1 MRLHYYIAGCIM
13 LLYTC
18 VHTPSLFAQEPQ
30 LRQRNSQDNVGKDDW
45 QGPRPTPPAPQQST
59 PIPAP
64 QRPIRSR
71 PQVLELP
78 SAPQPTPVERPPQ
91 QTAPRAPAQPLV
103 TRPTQL
109 LTITVTD
116 PQGRYVTGLTAED
129 FVIYEGEMQQ
139 PASYFNT
146 GQKEPVSLGLLVDMS
161 GSMLTKRTRARQALI
176 SFVRGIKPRDEVF
189 LQTFSYRP
197 ELLQDFTDS
206 RPLLLQAAAQ
216 LRPNGKTALYDAI
229 LDGLE
234 RVQRGQYG
242 KKALIVMS
250 DGLDTYSRASLEDTL
265 KAIKNSGVLVYAIGI
280 GSLRRHAQISTSPLG
295 RSFIVGGG
303 PPPLT
308 IEGVD
313 THLLQTLSEETGAK
327 HFFLDT
333 NDVLSSEDAL
343 NQATETIAHE
353 LRQQYSL
360 GYTSPVTDDVYRDVR
375 VETRRKGL
383 IVRTQKG
390 KH

>member
-13 LLYTC
+13 LLYTFIN
-18 VHTPSLFAQEPQ
+18 TSSLFAQEQPLHHQ
-30 LRQRNSQDNVGKDDW
+30 NVQQNTQHKDW

-59 PIPAP
+59 PAPAP

-78 SAPQPTPVERPPQ
+78 SAPQPTNVERPPQ
-91 QTAPRAPAQPLV
+91 QMAPPPPAQPLS

-116 PQGRYVTGLTAED
+116 PHGRYVTGLTAED
-129 FVIYEGEMQQ
+129 FVIYEGDVQQ
-139 PASYFNT
+139 PASYFNM

-161 GSMLTKRTRARQALI
+161 GSMLTKRAKARQALM
-176 SFVRGIKPRDEVF
+176 SFVRGIKARDEVF

-206 RPLLLQAAAQ
+206 RPLLIQATAQ

-234 RVQRGQYG
+234 RVQQGQYG
-242 KKALIVMS
+242 KKALIVIS

-280 GSLRRHAQISTSPLG
+280 GSLSRRARIASSPLG
-295 RSFIVGGG
+295 RSFVVGGG

-313 THLLQTLSEETGAK
+313 TGLLQTLSAETGAK
-327 HFFLDT
+327 HFLLDT
-333 NDVLSSEDAL
+333 NDVLGSEDAL
-343 NQATETIAHE
+343 GRATETIAHE

-360 GYTSPVTDDVYRDVR
+360 GYMSPVTDNVYRDVR

-383 IVRTQKG
+383 VVRTQKG
-390 KH
+390 TN

>member
-1 MRLHYYIAGCIM
+1 MRLHYYIAGCTM
-13 LLYTC
+13 LLYICMNTS
-18 VHTPSLFAQEPQ
+18 SLFAQEQ
-30 LRQRNSQDNVGKDDW
+30 TLRQQNTQHNTQNDDW
-45 QGPRPTPPAPQQST
+45 QGPRPTAPAPQQST
-59 PIPAP
+59 PAPAP

-78 SAPQPTPVERPPQ
+78 SAPQPTNIERPAQ
-91 QTAPRAPAQPLV
+91 QAAPPLPAQPLA

-116 PQGRYVTGLTAED
+116 PHGRYVTGLTAED
-129 FVIYEGEMQQ
+129 FVIYEGDVQQ

-161 GSMLTKRTRARQALI
+161 RSMLTKRTRARQALM
-176 SFVRGIKPRDEVF
+176 SFVRAIKPRDEVF

-206 RPLLLQAAAQ
+206 RPLLIQATAQ

-242 KKALIVMS
+242 KKALIVIS

-280 GSLRRHAQISTSPLG
+280 GSLRRRAQIVTSPLG
-295 RSFIVGGG
+295 RSFVVGGG

-313 THLLQTLSEETGAK
+313 TRLLETLSKETGAK

-333 NDVLSSEDAL
+333 NDVISSEDAL

-360 GYTSPVTDDVYRDVR
+360 GYMSPVTDNVYRDVR

-390 KH
+390 KN